1 MESAAS
7 AKSTRSV
14 RGPPRACA
22 GARRSGGSTAVP
34 TLPTTTE
41 RSEVG
46 ALGAGVARRLVWHYP
61 LAQQGVVA
69 ASHPPCA
76 PSLQASRPVCVRFRH
91 ASLSARRCGG
101 SLWCLDAWFERSPLR
116 RRAFGAR
123 FCLTAP
129 STVASAVVPMAPT
142 STRTMAYEDN
152 GPIERPSEFSRG
164 GRIRARTLSRARSGR
179 GGAGIHSIARA
190 RCVSMQPTPSRS
202 EVTPWA
208 NGIAATPFVR
218 QARSPAERNHL
229 NIARYERLTPCA
241 PPPRLGRPPF
251 APRS

>member
-1 MESAAS
+1 
-7 AKSTRSV
+7 V

-76 PSLQASRPVCVRFRH
+76 PSLQSGSLARVRFRH

-152 GPIERPSEFSRG
+152 GLRGQWPTRTMVPSSAPASSAG
-164 GRIRARTLSRARSGR
+164 GVESARVRCRVPDR
-179 GGAGIHSIARA
+179 GGAARE
-190 RCVSMQPTPSRS
+190 SMPSRGRGACRCS
-202 EVTPWA
+202 
-208 NGIAATPFVR
+208 
-218 QARSPAERNHL
+218 
-229 NIARYERLTPCA
+229 RLHPV
-241 PPPRLGRPPF
+241 PK
-251 APRS
+251 

>member
-76 PSLQASRPVCVRFRH
+76 PSLQSGSLARVRFRH

-152 GPIERPSEFSRG
+152 GLRGQRSHRAPQRVQPGGSNPRAYAVACPIGEGRRG
-164 GRIRARTLSRARSGR
+164 NPFHREGAVRVDAADSIPFRSNPVGQRHCRDALRTSSPFTGRA
-179 GGAGIHSIARA
+179 
-190 RCVSMQPTPSRS
+190 
-202 EVTPWA
+202 
-208 NGIAATPFVR
+208 
-218 QARSPAERNHL
+218 
-229 NIARYERLTPCA
+229 
-241 PPPRLGRPPF
+241 
-251 APRS
+251 